1 MKPEDNI
8 ILITG
13 SSGRIGSAVMDRLT
27 GRFSDV
33 IGFDRKAVSPPPP
46 GCTHIPVD
54 ITSDDSVQEG
64 LRVLRDH
71 HGAHIASVVHLAA
84 YYDFLG
90 KPSPRYD
97 QITVE
102 GTRRLLRG
110 LREGGFEVEQFIFS
124 STMLVHRPGEPGEF
138 LTEDWPL
145 GPTWAYPESK
155 VRTEEVIRAER
166 GEMPAV
172 ILRFAGVYDDVCH
185 SPPLAHQIQRI
196 YEGQLAGHLYSG
208 EPSHGQAFLHL
219 EDAID
224 AIERA
229 VEGRAQLPPESTFL
243 IGEPETLSYDELQ
256 HTFMRLLHK
265 KSSETHN
272 VPGLIAKVGA
282 WAQDLIP
289 GQDSFIKPWMIDRA
303 NDHYALDITR
313 ARTVLGWEPRHAL
326 RQSLPKMV
334 AALEAD
340 PVGWYREHGLE
351 PPASLKSKADHAAQG
366 GASAAGGRM
375 PGAAAEPNTRAPSE
389 HAPVDTDTSG
399 LEHKL
404 EHAHG
409 GDTAAATAATET
421 ALVQSCHMHACPM
434 HPEVC
439 QSSPG
444 NCPRCGTT
452 LEPAETAGAA
462 QAAEYSCP
470 MHPEVVASEP
480 GRCPR
485 CGMAL
490 ELRTVTSDVH
500 GEHHENHAHDEHAG
514 HQHAM
519 SGEGGEDKATEYTC
533 PMHSEIVRS
542 EPGSCPKCGMTLV
555 PRDAGG
561 GGHAAHGHDGG
572 DMMVESHRNMLWPYY
587 ISMMLGLWLLT
598 SPFTLGYM
606 SDFVPDANQLR
617 VMADRGLPSFEL
629 RNLLMSWSD
638 VISGILVIVFS
649 VLSAD
654 PSRRNPWAQWAN
666 AFVGLWLMF
675 APLVFWTPLPAAYA
689 NGTLV
694 GGLVIALAVLIP
706 MMPGMSMAGMM
717 GKPDV
722 PPGWAYCPSTWL
734 QRMPIGVLALI
745 GFLIARVLGAY
756 QLGHI
761 NTVWE
766 PFFVGSGDMQGVMN
780 GTEDIITSDVSKAW
794 PIADGALGGIVY
806 MLELV
811 MVWMAGKD
819 RWRTMPWM
827 VLGLAILI
835 LPLGVVSIYFVIIQP
850 IVIGTWCTLCLIA
863 ALAMAV
869 MIPYSLNEFV
879 AMSQFLVWSRKQG
892 KPFWRTFWTGDAMD
906 GGSDDT
912 AIGLVGTP
920 REQWAQAT
928 RGVTYPWTLLLS
940 IAIGVWLTFTRVTFD
955 SVGAMVDSDHL
966 VGLLVVTFSIIAL
979 AEVGR
984 ATRFINIPFGIWLI
998 AAPWLLD
1005 GIASSLAVWN
1015 SVICGVLL
1023 IALAIPRGKIRDSYA
1038 GWDRY
1043 IV

>member
-1 MKPEDNI
+1 MNPEKKI
-8 ILITG
+8 VLVTG
-13 SSGRIGSAVMDRLT
+13 ASGRIGSAVMERLSGQFT
-27 GRFSDV
+27 DV
-33 IGFDRKAVSPPPP
+33 VGFDRKAPSPPPP
-46 GCTHIPVD
+46 DCTHIPVD
-54 ITSDDSVQEG
+54 ITSDDS
-64 LRVLRDH
+64 LRDGLHILREH
-71 HGAHIASVVHLAA
+71 HGTQIASVVHLAA

-90 KPSPRYD
+90 KPSPNYD
-97 QITVE
+97 TITVE

-124 STMLVHRPGEPGEF
+124 STMLVHAPGEPGEF

-155 VRTEEVIRAER
+155 VRTEALIREER
-166 GEMPAV
+166 DAIPTV
-172 ILRFAGVYDDVCH
+172 ILRYAGVYDDVCH

-208 EPSHGQAFLHL
+208 ETSHGQAYLHL

-229 VEGRAQLPPESTFL
+229 VERRAQLPPASTFL
-243 IGEPETLSYDELQ
+243 IGEPDTLSYDELQ
-256 HTFMRLLHK
+256 HTFMRLIHG

-272 VPGLIAKVGA
+272 VPGLIAKLGA
-282 WAQDLIP
+282 WAQNLLP
-289 GQDSFIKPWMIDRA
+289 GKGQFIKPWMIDRA
-303 NDHYALDITR
+303 NDHYALDITH
-313 ARTVLGWEPRHAL
+313 ARDVLKWEPRHAL
-326 RQSLPKMV
+326 RKSLPKMV
-334 AALEAD
+334 EALQAD
-340 PVGWYREHGLE
+340 PIGWYREHGLE
-351 PPASLKSKADHAAQG
+351 PPASLKKRQTKAAEVGVPARTSHTKTPAAEHEPAHHDHDHG
-366 GASAAGGRM
+366 GEAH
-375 PGAAAEPNTRAPSE
+375 AAEPDS
-389 HAPVDTDTSG
+389 
-399 LEHKL
+399 
-404 EHAHG
+404 
-409 GDTAAATAATET
+409 ATGC
-421 ALVQSCHMHACPM
+421 VMHSCPM
-434 HPEVC
+434 HPAVC
-439 QSSPG
+439 QSTPG

-452 LEPAETAGAA
+452 LEPAERAEPV
-462 QAAEYSCP
+462 QATEYTCP

-480 GRCPR
+480 GRCPK

-490 ELRTVTSDVH
+490 ELRASS
-500 GEHHENHAHDEHAG
+500 EHHEDHAHSENAG

-519 SGEGGEDKATEYTC
+519 SGDVKVEYTC

-542 EPGSCPKCGMTLV
+542 EPGSCPKCGMLLV
-555 PRDAGG
+555 PRDAAGSSGG
-561 GGHAAHGHDGG
+561 EHVGHGV
-572 DMMVESHRNMLWPYY
+572 DMMVESHRNMLWPHYMN
-587 ISMMLGLWLLT
+587 MMLGFWLLA

-617 VMADRGLPSFEL
+617 VMAERGLPAFEL
-629 RNLLMSWSD
+629 RNLLMTWSD

-654 PSRRNPWAQWAN
+654 AWRRNAWTQWAN
-666 AFVGLWLMF
+666 AFVGLWLLF
-675 APLVFWTPLPAAYA
+675 APLLFWTPLPEAYA

-694 GGLVIALAVLIP
+694 GGLVIALSVLIP

-717 GKPDV
+717 GGPDV
-722 PPGWAYCPSTWL
+722 PPGWAYTPASWL

-761 NTVWE
+761 DSVWE
-766 PFFVGSGDMQGVMN
+766 PFFAGSGDMKGVMN
-780 GTEDIITSDVSKAW
+780 GTETIITSDMSKAW

-811 MVWMAGKD
+811 MVWMAGKT

-827 VLGLAILI
+827 ILALAILI

-850 IVIGTWCTLCLIA
+850 IAIGTWCTLCLIA

-879 AMSQFLVWSRKQG
+879 AMGQFLAWSRKQG
-892 KPFWRTFWTGDAMD
+892 MPFWRTFWEGDAMD
-906 GGSDDT
+906 GGSVDT
-912 AIGLVGTP
+912 SKGLAASPG
-920 REQWAQAT
+920 EQWAQAT
-928 RGVTYPWTLLLS
+928 RGVTYPWTLLVS

-955 SVGAMVDSDHL
+955 SVGSMVDSDHL
-966 VGLLVVTFSIIAL
+966 VGLLVLTFSIIAL

-1005 GIASSLAVWN
+1005 GVATPLATWN
-1015 SVICGVLL
+1015 SVISGVLL
-1023 IALAIPRGKIRDSYA
+1023 IVLALPRGKIKDSYA

>member
-1 MKPEDNI
+1 MNAEKNI
-8 ILITG
+8 VLVTG
-13 SSGRIGSAVMDRLT
+13 ASGRIGSAVMQRLT

-33 IGFDRKAVSPPPP
+33 VGFDRKAPTPPPP
-46 GCTHIPVD
+46 DCVYIPVD
-54 ITSDDSVQEG
+54 IASDDSVREG
-64 LRVLRDH
+64 LRILREH
-71 HGAHIASVVHLAA
+71 HGMHIAAVVHLAA

-90 KPSPRYD
+90 KPSPKYD
-97 QITVE
+97 EITVK
-102 GTRRLLRG
+102 GTERLLHG
-110 LREGGFEVEQFIFS
+110 LRENFEVEQFIFA
-124 STMLVHRPGEPGEF
+124 STMLVHRPGEPGVF
-138 LTEDWPL
+138 ITEDSPI
-145 GPTWAYPESK
+145 GPTWAYPQSK
-155 VRTEEVIRAER
+155 VRTEALIRAER
-166 GEMPAV
+166 GNIPTV
-172 ILRFAGVYDDVCH
+172 ILRLAGVYDDVCH
-185 SPPLAHQIQRI
+185 SPPLSNQMQRI

-208 EPSHGQAFLHL
+208 ETSHGQTYIHL
-219 EDAID
+219 DDVVD
-224 AIERA
+224 AIEHAIER
-229 VEGRAQLPPESTFL
+229 RTQLPPESAIL

-256 HTFMRLLHK
+256 HTFQRLIRDE
-265 KSSETHN
+265 SWETHN
-272 VPGLIAKVGA
+272 VPGPMAKVGA
-282 WAQDLIP
+282 WLQDHIP
-289 GQDSFIKPWMIDRA
+289 GQDQFIKPWMIDRA
-303 NDHYALDITR
+303 NDHYAVDITR
-313 ARTVLGWEPRHAL
+313 ARSLLDWTPQHSL
-326 RQSLPKMV
+326 RQALPKMV
-334 AALEAD
+334 AALQAD
-340 PVGWYREHGLE
+340 PFGWYREHGLE
-351 PPASLKSKADHAAQG
+351 PPASMEQQKAAVPDAPAQSEP
-366 GASAAGGRM
+366 ASADIAMSSHKHEHGEHAHHGGGDTA
-375 PGAAAEPNTRAPSE
+375 PATAAAEPASAQGCT
-389 HAPVDTDTSG
+389 
-399 LEHKL
+399 
-404 EHAHG
+404 
-409 GDTAAATAATET
+409 
-421 ALVQSCHMHACPM
+421 MHACPM

-444 NCPRCGTT
+444 NCPRCGMA
-452 LEPAETAGAA
+452 LEPDETTGAMEA
-462 QAAEYSCP
+462 TEYTCP

-490 ELRTVTSDVH
+490 ELRPASSEEH
-500 GEHHENHAHDEHAG
+500 GEHNEHNEHAD
-514 HQHAM
+514 HDPVA
-519 SGEGGEDKATEYTC
+519 SGGEEATEYTC

-555 PRDAGG
+555 PRSASDSTQ
-561 GGHAAHGHDGG
+561 HSSEHP
-572 DMMVESHRNMLWPYY
+572 DMMVESHRNMLWPHYLNL
-587 ISMMLGLWLLT
+587 MLGLWLLS

-617 VMADRGLPSFEL
+617 VMFDRGLPTFEL
-629 RNLLMSWSD
+629 RNLLMTWSD

-654 PSRRNPWAQWAN
+654 AWRRNPWAQWAN
-666 AFVGLWLMF
+666 ACVGLWLLF
-675 APLVFWTPLPAAYA
+675 APLVFWTPLPEAYA

-694 GGLVIALAVLIP
+694 GGLVIALSVLIP
-706 MMPGMSMAGMM
+706 MMPGMSMSGMM
-717 GKPDV
+717 GGPDV
-722 PPGWAYCPSTWL
+722 PPGWAYTPASWL
-734 QRMPIGVLALI
+734 QRMPIAVLALI
-745 GFLIARVLGAY
+745 GFLIARILGAY

-761 NTVWE
+761 DSVWE
-766 PFFVGSGDMQGVMN
+766 PFFPGSGDMKGIMN
-780 GTEDIITSDVSKAW
+780 GSETIITSDMSKAW

-811 MVWMAGKD
+811 MVWMAGKT

-850 IVIGTWCTLCLIA
+850 IAIGTWCTLCLIA

-879 AMSQFLVWSRKQG
+879 AMGQFLLWSRKQG

-912 AIGLVGTP
+912 AKGLAATP

-940 IAIGVWLTFTRVTFD
+940 IAIGVWLTFTRLSFD
-955 SVGAMVDSDHL
+955 SFGAMTDSDHL

-984 ATRFINIPFGIWLI
+984 AIRFINIPFGAWLI

-1005 GIASSLAVWN
+1005 GIVSPLATWN
-1015 SVICGVLL
+1015 GVICGVLL
-1023 IALAIPRGKIRDSYA
+1023 IALALPRGSIRNSYA